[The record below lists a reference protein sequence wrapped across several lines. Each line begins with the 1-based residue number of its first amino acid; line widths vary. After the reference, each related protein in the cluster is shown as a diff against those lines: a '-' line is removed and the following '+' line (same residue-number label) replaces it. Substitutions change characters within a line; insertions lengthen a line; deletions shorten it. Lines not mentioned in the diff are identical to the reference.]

1 MKTIQFISR
10 GCRRPQTSNTFVLLL
25 HLVGFV
31 EGRCQRWMLTMSS
44 AICLIYLVT
53 EYSWAL
59 ILVSAFSQ
67 PCREQPGSSS
77 LYSHQTGSILRH
89 ATPSLLL
96 RDPRLRHA
104 NVCFL
109 IRWWFRLELT
119 IASCSNL
126 QGGAIMLPVA
136 LRRSGTSQWKHP
148 AKKRGEESRYNPVC
162 SALMPIYSPW
172 HLWGHALTSAGIS
185 TPSLLSLMRFPSA
198 QRKPHQIPCALQEL
212 SGGPVAAQPRLDC
225 RDCCLAAPAS
235 CGVGSDSLSVAA
247 EIAAVVSLNIRFL
260 C

>member
-1 MKTIQFISR
+1 
-10 GCRRPQTSNTFVLLL
+10 
-25 HLVGFV
+25 
-31 EGRCQRWMLTMSS
+31 MSS

-67 PCREQPGSSS
+67 PCREQPAAAAAAASTVIKQARSFDRQLLHS
-77 LYSHQTGSILRH
+77 FPEILSCV
-89 ATPSLLL
+89 TP
-96 RDPRLRHA
+96 
-104 NVCFL
+104 NVCFFNKVADFAWS
-109 IRWWFRLELT
+109 RQ
-119 IASCSNL
+119 S
-126 QGGAIMLPVA
+126 LPVPICKGEPSCCLSLWGA
-136 LRRSGTSQWKHP
+136 RDESVKAP
-148 AKKRGEESRYNPVC
+148 CEEEVGEESGYNPVC

-185 TPSLLSLMRFPSA
+185 TPSLPSLMRFLSA

-212 SGGPVAAQPRLDC
+212 SGGPLAAQPRLDC

-235 CGVGSDSLSVAA
+235 CGVGSDSLGVAA
-247 EIAAVVSLNIRFL
+247 EIAAVVSLNICFL